1 MDGMVDFLFI
11 TGTYRSSTTLTS
23 RIFNAH
29 PDIQIYSDL
38 TVYSRF
44 HELDNSDFHRKEEE
58 ISARILARRNER
70 LSVRNNSTHEN
81 SVGHWKSILN
91 RLDSRNTKPIVG
103 EKVVLE
109 WQNIPLILSD
119 RFSVAIHTIRDPRSV
134 LVSWKKMTN
143 SPKPRYLDALANCL
157 NSMLYGL
164 LYREEYSSNRY
175 VQFVYDDYIKAP
187 EEYLTNIQ
195 NVLGLELDLNCLDPG
210 NWTLDGKSYK
220 SSSMHG
226 TIKSNKQAQT
236 RNWSDYITPIEEWIF
251 NEYFPD
257 WILETYSFEAK
268 RGLPKLDKDSQNE
281 LEVILND
288 PFVSES
294 LNSLKNT
301 GLRRFPSDFRDPKT
315 WMRPF
320 FE

>member
-1 MDGMVDFLFI
+1 MVDFLFI

-29 PDIQIYSDL
+29 PDIQVYSDL
-38 TVYSRF
+38 TVYPRF
-44 HELDNSDFHRKEEE
+44 HELDNFDFELKEEE
-58 ISARILARRNER
+58 ITARILTRRNEKLSLR
-70 LSVRNNSTHEN
+70 DNAKQDNSVR
-81 SVGHWKSILN
+81 HWKSILN
-91 RLDSRNTKPIVG
+91 RLDSRNEKPIVG

-109 WQNIPLILSD
+109 WHNIPLILSD
-119 RFSVAIHTIRDPRSV
+119 RSSAVIHTIRDPRSV

-143 SPKPRYLDALANCL
+143 SPRPRYIDALANCL
-157 NSMLYGL
+157 NSMIYGL
-164 LYREEYSSNRY
+164 LYRGEYSTNRY
-175 VQFVYDDYIKAP
+175 IQFVYDDFIKAP
-187 EEYLTNIQ
+187 EEYLSNIQ
-195 NVLGLELDLNCLDPG
+195 KQLGIDVDLGCLDPE

-236 RNWSDYITPIEEWIF
+236 RNWSDYITSIEEWIF

-257 WILETYSFEAK
+257 WILDAYGFETK
-268 RGLPKLDKDSQNE
+268 RGLPKLDQESQNE
-281 LEVILND
+281 LENILND
-288 PFVSES
+288 PFILES
-294 LNSLKNT
+294 LKSLKNV

-315 WMRPF
+315 WMKPF

>member
-1 MDGMVDFLFI
+1 MVDFLFI

-29 PDIQIYSDL
+29 PDIQVYSDL

-44 HELDNSDFHRKEEE
+44 HELDNSNFELKEEE
-58 ISARILARRNER
+58 IAARILSRRNEK
-70 LSVRNNSTHEN
+70 LSVRNDSTHEN

-91 RLDSRNTKPIVG
+91 RLDSRNLKPIVG

-109 WQNIPLILSD
+109 WQNIPLILTD
-119 RFSVAIHTIRDPRSV
+119 RSSVAIHTMRDPRSV

-143 SPKPRYLDALANCL
+143 SPKPRYMDALANCL

-175 VQFVYDDYIKAP
+175 VQFVYDDYVKEP
-187 EEYLTNIQ
+187 EEYLSNIQ
-195 NVLGLELDLNCLDPG
+195 KLLGLKVDLNCLNPE

-226 TIKSNKQAQT
+226 TIKSNKQAQS
-236 RNWSDYITPIEEWIF
+236 RNWSDYISSVEEWIF

-257 WILETYSFEAK
+257 WILDAYGFEAK
-268 RGLPKLDKDSQNE
+268 RELVDLDKDE
-281 LEVILND
+281 LKELKLILED
-288 PFVSES
+288 PFISES
-294 LNSLKNT
+294 LDSLSYV

-315 WMRPF
+315 WMKPF

>member
-1 MDGMVDFLFI
+1 MVDFLFI

-29 PDIQIYSDL
+29 PDIQVYSDL

-44 HELDNSDFHRKEEE
+44 HELDNFDFELKEEE
-58 ISARILARRNER
+58 IAARILTRRNEK
-70 LSVRNNSTHEN
+70 LSLRDNAKQEN

-91 RLDSRNTKPIVG
+91 RLDSRNEKPIVG

-109 WQNIPLILSD
+109 WQNIPSILSD
-119 RFSVAIHTIRDPRSV
+119 RSSAVIHTIRDPRSV

-157 NSMLYGL
+157 NSMIYGL
-164 LYREEYSSNRY
+164 LYRKEYSSNRY
-175 VQFVYDDYIKAP
+175 VQFVYDDFIKAP
-187 EEYLTNIQ
+187 EEYLSNIQ
-195 NVLGLELDLNCLDPG
+195 KHLGLDVDLGCLEAG

-236 RNWSDYITPIEEWIF
+236 RNWSDYITSIEEWIF

-257 WILETYSFEAK
+257 WILEAYGFEAK
-268 RGLPKLDKDSQNE
+268 RNLPKLDKDSQTE
-281 LEVILND
+281 LDIILDN
-288 PFVSES
+288 PFISES
-294 LNSLKNT
+294 LSSLKNI
-301 GLRRFPSDFRDPKT
+301 GFRRFPSDFRDPKT
-315 WMRPF
+315 WMKPF